1 MWSVVFA
8 VIVLVSVLGL
18 AIALNGRAG
27 AGRPFLWLGAGAIA
41 LDAVVV
47 AIWTAVMPWLLEQGV
62 ARFGGITVLVTGVRT
77 ALQLAGFILM
87 MAGAA
92 RGRVR
97 APSPASVVPPVSQP
111 GRPSP
116 WRPEGATQQAFGP
129 APLGA
134 AQQPMGTAQQ
144 PYGPAQPNG
153 SAQQYGTQPPRAQQP
168 HPPAAWPPPPQ

>member
-18 AIALNGRAG
+18 AFALNARAG

-77 ALQLAGFILM
+77 ALQLAGFILL

-97 APSPASVVPPVSQP
+97 APSPASAVPPGSQP
-111 GRPSP
+111 AQPSP
-116 WRPEGATQQAFGP
+116 WRPEGASQQAFGP
-129 APLGA
+129 AH
-134 AQQPMGTAQQ
+134 QPFGTAQQ
-144 PYGPAQPNG
+144 QFGTAQQQFGTAQPG
-153 SAQQYGTQPPRAQQP
+153 QQQP
-168 HPPAAWPPPPQ
+168 RPPAGWPPPPQ